1 MKQVFVVDDHSAI
14 REGFKAILERS
25 GRYRVSGEAS
35 NAEEALQLLGA
46 EGPYPDAFII
56 DVTLPGQS
64 GLELAAALHARCGAP
79 IIILTMH
86 RRYEYMISAF
96 SAGAQ
101 GYVSKD
107 ADSDAIVAA
116 LDAAAQGRYYL
127 DPDSL
132 KLFIDEAVSGGA
144 SSKHAESGPTLSERE
159 HEVLHLLAAGKR
171 ADEIAAALGLTQ
183 KTVENHLS
191 NITAKLGARDR
202 FELYRI
208 AARMEDSD

>member
-35 NAEEALQLLGA
+35 NAEETLHFLDAGGA
-46 EGPYPDAFII
+46 CPDAFLV

-64 GLELAAALHARCGAP
+64 GIDLSAELHARCAVP
-79 IIILTMH
+79 IVILTMH
-86 RRYEYMISAF
+86 RRYEYMVSAF
-96 SAGAQ
+96 KAGAQ

-107 ADSDAIVAA
+107 ADSESIIAA
-116 LDAAAQGRYYL
+116 LDSAAQGRYYL

-132 KLFIDEAVSGGA
+132 KLFVEETVSGDA
-144 SSKHAESGPTLSERE
+144 KAKHSETGPSLSERE

-171 ADEIAAALGLTQ
+171 ADEIAKELGLTQ

-191 NITAKLGARDR
+191 NITSKLGARDR